1 MKIWYHESSIC
12 GGKPLYSRAR
22 VGQQPRVNWGTK
34 AFTIEEELAILKRVV
49 PLKEGEDDAL
59 FSFL

>member
-22 VGQQPRVNWGTK
+22 TGQQHMVNWETK
-34 AFTIEEELAILKRVV
+34 AFTVEEELVILKR
-49 PLKEGEDDAL
+49 AIL
-59 FSFL
+59 FRGGGG